1 MKKIIVIIMLISIGI
16 SGCVNNEKIEGV
28 LKSNEEVAT
37 SEVEELEGDVVK
49 EQEGDKEI
57 LTGDERNGREETDE
71 LDGKGLLEIFER
83 EELRDESVYVIY
95 QFGNELLIFYE
106 KNRVISYDIK
116 KDAFVEIDQEEGCY
130 TYPRYAKRLSND
142 LIAIIN
148 ADKLSL
154 YDQERSEVVE
164 RYVFNQEEVKYY
176 DISYSGEQL
185 VYTDRSDDSEDNLYI
200 SSLKLSDPEMIV
212 YRDIFETRSRAIT
225 PKFSKDDSSIA
236 CVIIG
241 PRIGINIGIVQID
254 NLEMKVIQMK
264 GHLEKRTRIEWL
276 DNERLVYSGDDVIK
290 VIDTKAMKILESIP
304 ILGLNHIMP
313 VVSHDGRKIVYVNM
327 EGELTVYEIETKRNT
342 VIMEDVAR
350 SAINWSEDGTKLYG
364 ISFEDVF
371 KGLPYLINLKNIE

>member
-1 MKKIIVIIMLISIGI
+1 MKKLVVMIMLISIGI

-28 LKSNEEVAT
+28 LKPNEEVAT
-37 SEVEELEGDVVK
+37 SEVEELEGDVGK
-49 EQEGDKEI
+49 AQKSDKEI
-57 LTGDERNGREETDE
+57 LTDPERNGREETDG
-71 LDGKGLLEIFER
+71 LDGKDLLEIYKR
-83 EELRDESVYVIY
+83 EELKDESLDSIY
-95 QFGNELLIFYE
+95 QFGKELLIFYE
-106 KNRVISYDIK
+106 KNRVISYDIE
-116 KDAFVEIDQEEGCY
+116 KDAFVGIDQEEGCY
-130 TYPRYAKRLSND
+130 TFPRYAKRLSND

-148 ADKLSL
+148 TNKLSL

-164 RYVFNQEEVKYY
+164 RYVFNQEEINHY

-185 VYTDRSDDSEDNLYI
+185 VYTDRDDNSEDNLYI
-200 SSLKLSDPEMIV
+200 SSRNLSDSEMIV

-241 PRIGINIGIVQID
+241 PRIGINIGIVQTD

-264 GHLEKRTRIEWL
+264 GYLEIRSKIEWL
-276 DNERLVYSGDDVIK
+276 DNERLLYSGDDVMK

-327 EGELTVYEIETKRNT
+327 EGDLTVYEIETKRHS

-350 SAINWSEDGTKLYG
+350 STINWSEDGTKLYG
-364 ISFEDVF
+364 ISFEDGF
-371 KGLPYLINLKNIE
+371 KSVPYLINLKNME